1 MTSSESAGPLSAS
14 IWVDRAKIIGA
25 VHPHIFGHV
34 IEHLEDCI
42 YNGLW
47 AEVLQNRKMAGH
59 DTTYYGVVAGWKPV
73 GTDAVRMHRR
83 PYRGDDESAHYAGPV
98 AFAHDNTRYYVAGDF
113 GRGQSQRIDNRRAMD
128 RACGIGQDRLGIRAG
143 QRYTGYAVLRA
154 SAITRVTIALG
165 NQTSEIEGIGD
176 EWRRFPFAFVPDS
189 TMDDAL
195 FSITTAQPG
204 TLWIGLVSLMPDDNQ
219 TGWRHDVCELARALK
234 PPIIRY
240 PGGNFASAY
249 HWLDGIGERDRRP
262 VRLDRAWQ
270 AFEPNDVGTDE
281 FMTLCLLLDA
291 EPYLCVN
298 MGDGTPEEAA
308 AWVEYCNGSASSH
321 YGGLRAA
328 NGRPEPYNVIYWGLG
343 NEVYGNWQVGHVD
356 AETYAHDCVKW
367 ARAMRA
373 ADPAGHRLKLLAVGA
388 TPDFWPEWNEAVA
401 RIAGE
406 HIDYITLHHYAQ
418 ADEDAS
424 RDDQYWLAVTAPSRI
439 GDLIAM
445 SRATIDAHAP
455 GGKRIPI
462 SFDEWNVIHRHAKY
476 PRVIANGDWSALEH
490 QALFTTLGEQMGVA
504 HQDYAL
510 VDGLYAAL
518 FFNVLLRNA
527 DHVTMAN
534 QAQLVNLFGLIE
546 TGPAGAYGTAE
557 YHAFRLYVEQSGP
570 TAVAVRVDSPTFEVR
585 ATGNLPARQ
594 GEPYLDVAATQD
606 IERRKLWL
614 HVVNRHPR
622 EEIAVRIDVG
632 AGITEAV
639 HHLLGGRGPWTRNSF
654 TDPEAIAVSSTHLDW
669 VGAGPLTFPACSASS
684 LELTLAEP

>member
-1 MTSSESAGPLSAS
+1 
-14 IWVDRAKIIGA
+14 
-25 VHPHIFGHV
+25 
-34 IEHLEDCI
+34 
-42 YNGLW
+42 
-47 AEVLQNRKMAGH
+47 
-59 DTTYYGVVAGWKPV
+59 
-73 GTDAVRMHRR
+73 
-83 PYRGDDESAHYAGPV
+83 
-98 AFAHDNTRYYVAGDF
+98 
-113 GRGQSQRIDNRRAMD
+113 
-128 RACGIGQDRLGIRAG
+128 
-143 QRYTGYAVLRA
+143 
-154 SAITRVTIALG
+154 
-165 NQTSEIEGIGD
+165 
-176 EWRRFPFAFVPDS
+176 
-189 TMDDAL
+189 
-195 FSITTAQPG
+195 
-204 TLWIGLVSLMPDDNQ
+204 
-219 TGWRHDVCELARALK
+219 
-234 PPIIRY
+234 
-240 PGGNFASAY
+240 
-249 HWLDGIGERDRRP
+249 
-262 VRLDRAWQ
+262 
-270 AFEPNDVGTDE
+270 
-281 FMTLCLLLDA
+281 
-291 EPYLCVN
+291 
-298 MGDGTPEEAA
+298 
-308 AWVEYCNGSASSH
+308 
-321 YGGLRAA
+321 
-328 NGRPEPYNVIYWGLG
+328 
-343 NEVYGNWQVGHVD
+343 
-356 AETYAHDCVKW
+356 
-367 ARAMRA
+367 
-373 ADPAGHRLKLLAVGA
+373 
-388 TPDFWPEWNEAVA
+388 VA

-406 HIDYITLHHYAQ
+406 HIDNITLHHYAQ